1 MQGRWRTLPGELQH
15 WRRALIDRLVDIN
28 EDSVMFC
35 HYVAINVAVGAATAD
50 DRLVCFRPDNGSI
63 TRIAISDGR
72 LRLIE
77 LGRESET
84 HIN

>member
-1 MQGRWRTLPGELQH
+1 
-15 WRRALIDRLVDIN
+15 
-28 EDSVMFC
+28 MFC

-63 TRIAISDGR
+63 TRIAVSDGR

-84 HIN
+84 QVN